1 MGWKRNVMK
10 SVARFPAPGWRAASL
25 AGFLDFALRCTRPR
39 EREALANL
47 ALAYPES
54 SEDFR
59 EGVLRDVYSHL
70 AWMTAEY
77 LALQADP
84 AQSLSWI
91 LRTDGE
97 EHLVKAAEAGK
108 GAIIL
113 TGHLGNWELLAAWL
127 CQRGYPLTAIVRDP
141 DDPDYRTTIDEFRAH
156 VGLKTLP
163 KNANMKAAVDLLR
176 KGGFLGILSDQ
187 LGDRHGGL
195 EVPFMGRTATTFAGA
210 ASLGIL
216 ADCPIV
222 PVFSYR
228 EAPFNHRVEIYSPI
242 PFPETG
248 NRGERILELTY
259 RCNQAIEKAIRK
271 EPGQWLWL
279 HRRWGKNIPLSQS

>member
-1 MGWKRNVMK
+1 MGWKKTTLK
-10 SVARFPAPGWRAASL
+10 SIARFSAPGWRADCL

-39 EREALANL
+39 GKEALANL

-54 SEDFR
+54 SKDFR
-59 EGVLRDVYSHL
+59 EHVLLEVYKHL

-77 LALQADP
+77 LALQKDP
-84 AQSLSWI
+84 AQSLSWV
-91 LRTDGE
+91 LRAEGE
-97 EHLVKAAEAGK
+97 ENLVKAAEAGK

-127 CQRGYPLTAIVRDP
+127 CQRGYPVTAIVRDP
-141 DDPDYRTTIDEFRAH
+141 DDPDYRSTIDEFRTR

-187 LGDRHGGL
+187 LAGRHEGIP
-195 EVPFMGRTATTFAGA
+195 VPFMGRQAGTFAGA

-216 ADCPIV
+216 AGCPIL

-228 EAPFNHRVEIYSPI
+228 EAPFMHRVSILPGI

-248 NRGERILELTY
+248 DRRERVVELTR
-259 RCNQAIEKAIRK
+259 RCNQAIEDAIRK
-271 EPGQWLWL
+271 DPGQWLWL
-279 HRRWGKNIPLSQS
+279 HRRWGRNLPPS

>member
-1 MGWKRNVMK
+1 MGWKKTVMK
-10 SVARFPAPGWRAASL
+10 LVTRFSTPGWRADSL
-25 AGFLDFALRCTRPR
+25 AGLLDFALRCTRPR
-39 EREALANL
+39 ARVALANL

-54 SEDFR
+54 GDDFR
-59 EGVLRDVYSHL
+59 GRVLREVYSHL
-70 AWMTAEY
+70 SWMTAEY

-84 AQSLSWI
+84 SQSLAWI
-91 LRTDGE
+91 HHTEGE
-97 EHLVKAAEAGK
+97 EHLVKAAEAGQ
-108 GAIIL
+108 GTIIL

-141 DDPDYRTTIDEFRAH
+141 DDPDYRKTIDEFRTR

-176 KGGFLGILSDQ
+176 KGGFLGILNDQ
-187 LGDRHGGL
+187 LADRHGGL

-216 ADCPIV
+216 AGCPIV

-228 EAPFNHRVEIYSPI
+228 EAPFIHRVEIYPPI

-248 NRGERILELTY
+248 NRGERILELTC
-259 RCNQAIEKAIRK
+259 RCNQAIEKAVRK
-271 EPGQWLWL
+271 DPGQWLWL
-279 HRRWGKNIPLSQS
+279 HRRWGKKIHLP

>member
-1 MGWKRNVMK
+1 MGWKKNVMK
-10 SVARFPAPGWRAASL
+10 SVARFSAPGWRAESL
-25 AGFLDFALRCTRPR
+25 SGFLDFALRCARPR
-39 EREALANL
+39 RREALANL

-54 SEDFR
+54 DGDFR
-59 EGVLRDVYSHL
+59 ESVLREVYFHL

-77 LALQADP
+77 LALQRNPEQCLD
-84 AQSLSWI
+84 WI
-91 LRTDGE
+91 HGTDGE
-97 EHLVKAAEAGK
+97 ERLVKAAGTGK

-113 TGHLGNWELLAAWL
+113 TAHLGNWELLAAWL

-141 DDPDYRTTIDEFRAH
+141 DDPDYRATIDEFRAH

-163 KNANMKAAVDLLR
+163 KNANMKAAIDLLR

-195 EVPFMGRTATTFAGA
+195 EVPFMGRPATTFAGA
-210 ASLGIL
+210 ASLAIL
-216 ADCPIV
+216 ANCPIV

-228 EAPFNHRVEIYSPI
+228 EAPFIHRVEIYPPI
-242 PFPETG
+242 PFPEAG
-248 NRGERILELTY
+248 NRGERILELTR

-279 HRRWGKNIPLSQS
+279 HRRWGKNISLP